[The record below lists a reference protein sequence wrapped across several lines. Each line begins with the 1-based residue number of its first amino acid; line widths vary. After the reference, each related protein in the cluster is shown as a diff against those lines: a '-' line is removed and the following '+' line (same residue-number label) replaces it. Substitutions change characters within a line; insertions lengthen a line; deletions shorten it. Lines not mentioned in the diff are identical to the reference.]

1 MDLGSRAFE
10 EGARMFDGPMAIFDP
25 AHALDHPVTRWCLIA
40 IGAALAVAPLVM
52 LAIGGRLSAE
62 TRRDIW
68 TRYWTWLVI
77 TPLVVV
83 PLVVCKFGA
92 VFIVTVVAL
101 LAYREFARATGFF
114 RERAMSVVVAL
125 SILTMAF
132 AALDNWHRLFV
143 AVPPLGVA
151 ALAMMAV
158 AKDQPQGFLQ
168 RVGLGAVG
176 LLLFG
181 SGLMHLA
188 FFTNSTLFRPVLL
201 MLLIA
206 TQASD
211 IGAYCVGKAFGRRKL
226 FPNTSPRKT
235 LAGHIGAFV
244 VAGGLSAGLAHVIY
258 RGTAIDRWDHLLL
271 FGALIGVGAQAGDLV
286 LGSIK
291 RDLGLKDLAKFLPGH
306 GGVTDR
312 ANSLLLVAPIAF
324 HFVAYFLGDV
334 ADVARRIISG
344 G

>member
-1 MDLGSRAFE
+1 MFE
-10 EGARMFDGPMAIFDP
+10 GPMAIFDVSQ
-25 AHALDHPVTRWCLIA
+25 ALTHPVTRWCLIA
-40 IGAALAVAPLVM
+40 IAAALALAPVIM
-52 LAIGGRLSAE
+52 LALGRRLSPE

-83 PLVVCKFGA
+83 PLVMCTFGA
-92 VFIVTVVAL
+92 VFVVTVVAL

-114 RERAMSVVVAL
+114 RERAMSVVVVL

-151 ALAMMAV
+151 ALAIMAV
-158 AKDQPQGFLQ
+158 AKDQPQGYLQ
-168 RVGLGAVG
+168 RVGLGTVA

-181 SGLMHLA
+181 SALMHLA
-188 FFTNSTLFRPVLL
+188 FFANSSLFRPVLL
-201 MLLIA
+201 MLLVA
-206 TQASD
+206 TQTSD
-211 IGAYCVGKAFGRRKL
+211 IGAYCVGKAFGRRKV

-244 VAGGLSAGLAHVIY
+244 VAGGLSMFLAQQIY
-258 RGTAIDRWDHLLL
+258 QGTPIDRWYTLLL
-271 FGALIGVGAQAGDLV
+271 FGALVGVGAQAGDLV

-291 RDLGLKDLAKFLPGH
+291 RDLGLKDLATFLPGH

-324 HFVAYFLGDV
+324 HFVAYFLDGGIDMPT
-334 ADVARRIISG
+334 RILTG
-344 G
+344 H

>member
-1 MDLGSRAFE
+1 
-10 EGARMFDGPMAIFDP
+10 MFDGPMAIFDP
-25 AHALDHPVTRWCLIA
+25 TQALTHPVTRWCLIA
-40 IGAALAVAPLVM
+40 IAAALAVAPVVM
-52 LAIGGRLSAE
+52 LALGPRLSAA
-62 TRRDIW
+62 TRQDIW

-83 PLVVCKFGA
+83 PLVLCKFGA

-114 RERAMSVVVAL
+114 RERAMSVVVVL

-143 AVPPLGVA
+143 AVPPLGVV

-168 RVGLGAVG
+168 RVGLGAVA

-211 IGAYCVGKAFGRRKL
+211 IGAYCFGKAMGKRKL

-244 VAGGLSAGLAHVIY
+244 VAGGVTMLLTRQIY
-258 RGTAIDRWDHLLL
+258 AGTALDRWDALLL
-271 FGALIGVGAQAGDLV
+271 FGALIGIAAQAGDLV

-312 ANSLLLVAPIAF
+312 VNSLLLVAPIAF
-324 HFVAYFLGDV
+324 HFVAYFLGDA
-334 ADVARRIISG
+334 ADAPRRILTG

>member
-1 MDLGSRAFE
+1 M
-10 EGARMFDGPMAIFDP
+10 
-25 AHALDHPVTRWCLIA
+25 
-40 IGAALAVAPLVM
+40 
-52 LAIGGRLSAE
+52 SAE
-62 TRRDIW
+62 TRRDVW

-83 PLVVCKFGA
+83 PLVLCKFGA
-92 VFIVTVVAL
+92 VFMVTVVSL
-101 LAYREFARATGFF
+101 LAYREFARATGLF
-114 RERAMSVVVAL
+114 RERAMSVVVVL

-158 AKDQPQGFLQ
+158 AKDEPKGYLQ
-168 RVGLGAVG
+168 RVGLSSVA

-181 SGLMHLA
+181 SALMHLA
-188 FFTNSTLFRPVLL
+188 YFTNSSVYRPVLL
-201 MLLIA
+201 MLLVA

-211 IGAYCVGKAFGRRKL
+211 IGAYCVGKAMGTRKL

-244 VAGGLSAGLAHVIY
+244 VAGGVVAALAGPIY
-258 RGTAIDRWDHLLL
+258 RGTALDRWDLLL
-271 FGALIGVGAQAGDLV
+271 FFGALVGVAAQAGDLV

-324 HFVAYFLGDV
+324 HFVAYFLEGGIDTPT
-334 ADVARRIISG
+334 RILTG

>member
-1 MDLGSRAFE
+1 MFE
-10 EGARMFDGPMAIFDP
+10 GPMAIFDP
-25 AHALDHPVTRWCLIA
+25 TQALAHPVTRGCLIA
-40 IGAALAVAPLVM
+40 IAAALAVAPVVM
-52 LAIGGRLSAE
+52 LVLGLALGGRLSAE
-62 TRRDIW
+62 MRRDIW

-83 PLVVCKFGA
+83 PLVLCKFGA
-92 VFIVTVVAL
+92 VLIVTVVAL

-114 RERAMSVVVAL
+114 RERAMSVVVVL

-143 AVPPLGVA
+143 AVPPLGVV

-158 AKDQPQGFLQ
+158 AKDRPQGFLQ
-168 RVGLGAVG
+168 RVGLGAVA

-188 FFTNSTLFRPVLL
+188 FFTNSSLFRPVLL

-211 IGAYCVGKAFGRRKL
+211 IGAYCFGKAMGKRRV

-235 LAGHIGAFV
+235 LAGHIGAFA
-244 VAGGLSAGLAHVIY
+244 VAGGVTMFLAHEIY
-258 RGTAIDRWDHLLL
+258 EGSAIDQWERLLL
-271 FGALIGVGAQAGDLV
+271 FGALVGIGAQAGDLV

-324 HFVAYFLGDV
+324 HFVAYFLKGGIDTPT
-334 ADVARRIISG
+334 RILTG

>member
-1 MDLGSRAFE
+1 MGTLGAS
-10 EGARMFDGPMAIFDP
+10 EGTRMFDGPMAIFDP
-25 AHALDHPVTRWCLIA
+25 AQALTHPVTRWCLIA
-40 IGAALAVAPLVM
+40 IAAALAVAPVIM
-52 LAIGGRLSAE
+52 LALGPRLSAA
-62 TRRDIW
+62 TRQDIW

-83 PLVVCKFGA
+83 PLTLCKFGS
-92 VFIVTVVAL
+92 VFILTVVAL
-101 LAYREFARATGFF
+101 LAYREFARATGLF
-114 RERAMSVVVAL
+114 RERAMSILVVLGIV
-125 SILTMAF
+125 TMAF
-132 AALDNWHRLFV
+132 AALDNWYGLFV
-143 AVPPLGVA
+143 AVPPLGIA
-151 ALAMMAV
+151 ALAMAAV
-158 AKDQPQGFLQ
+158 AKDEPQGYLQ
-168 RVGLGAVG
+168 RVGLSAMA

-181 SGLMHLA
+181 SALMHLA
-188 FFTNSTLFRPVLL
+188 YFTNSTVFRPVLL

-211 IGAYCVGKAFGRRKL
+211 IGAYCFGKAFGKRKL

-244 VAGGLSAGLAHVIY
+244 VAGGLTMFLTHEIY
-258 RGTAIDRWDHLLL
+258 PNTPLDRWEILLF
-271 FGALIGVGAQAGDLV
+271 FGALIGVAAQAGDLV

-312 ANSLLLVAPIAF
+312 VNSLLLVAPISI
-324 HFVAYFLGDV
+324 HFVAYFLGDAV
-334 ADVARRIISG
+334 DTPRRILTG

>member
-1 MDLGSRAFE
+1 
-10 EGARMFDGPMAIFDP
+10 MFDGAISIFDP
-25 AHALDHPVTRWCLIA
+25 MQALAHPVTRWCLVA
-40 IGAALAVAPLVM
+40 IVAALAIAPVVM
-52 LAIGGRLSAE
+52 LAMGGRLSAE
-62 TRRDIW
+62 TRRDVW

-83 PLVVCKFGA
+83 PLVCCKFGA
-92 VFIVTVVAL
+92 VFIITVIAL
-101 LAYREFARATGFF
+101 LAYREYARATGFF
-114 RERAMSVVVAL
+114 REQAMSILVVLGIV
-125 SILTMAF
+125 TMAF
-132 AALDNWHRLFV
+132 AALDNWYGLFV
-143 AVPPLGVA
+143 AVPPLGIA

-158 AKDQPQGFLQ
+158 AKDQPQGYLQ
-168 RVGLGAVG
+168 RVGLSAVA

-181 SGLMHLA
+181 SAFMHLA
-188 FFTNSTLFRPVLL
+188 YFTNSSVFRPVLL

-211 IGAYCVGKAFGRRKL
+211 IGAYCFGKAFGRRKV

-244 VAGGLSAGLAHVIY
+244 VAGGITALLTHEIY
-258 RGTAIDRWDHLLL
+258 PNTALDRWEVLLL
-271 FGALIGVGAQAGDLV
+271 FGALIGIASQAGDLV

-312 ANSLLLVAPIAF
+312 INSLLLVAPISI
-324 HFVAYFLGDV
+324 HFVAYFLGDAV
-334 ADVARRIISG
+334 DAPRRILTG